1 MKKTLFRS
9 WFYLRQ
15 GYGIY
20 WSFVFTGINV
30 MTVTYFLAIERAPF
44 LKEIFP
50 TFVEY
55 IIFLV
60 IVGIPVLVVTG
71 FIHYKKLPAYKSDA
85 EVNVDNNPY
94 TYKLPPGYT
103 KNVGYPWQ
111 LMMSK
116 ILVKLA
122 TNEKITD
129 DDIKKIEELQKK
141 MEHLIGGGYI
151 GTKGRK
157 LSFKA
162 EDEKS

>member
-1 MKKTLFRS
+1 MKKSLFRA

-44 LKEIFP
+44 LKEVFP
-50 TFVEY
+50 TFIEY

-60 IVGIPVLVVTG
+60 IVGIPLLVATG

-103 KNVGYPWQ
+103 RKVGYPWQ

-129 DDIKKIEELQKK
+129 YDIKKIEELQKK
-141 MEHLIGGGYI
+141 MEHLIDGGYI
-151 GTKGRK
+151 GTEGRK
-157 LSFKA
+157 LAFKA